1 MKHFSTF
8 ILVVLAMLISACGAP
23 AATPTINAVDVQN
36 TAAAAAFTLVAQ
48 TQAAIPTNTPLPP
61 TEIPTQTSLPTETP
75 PPLPTSEIATSAVVS
90 TPTTAQASNNQ
101 TGNTNNSGVDPCSTR
116 VLSKPEGKETTI
128 RVVNTTKLGVT
139 VSMYLNETAS
149 KGACGYRGFVLA
161 KNNDIVFTDLVQ
173 GCYNLWAW
181 SDNAK
186 GKFTSQGSG
195 CINNADKW
203 TFEIREN
210 VIKFVGP

>member
-1 MKHFSTF
+1 MKHLS
-8 ILVVLAMLISACGAP
+8 ILTLAVMALLVSACGAP

-36 TAAAAAFTLVAQ
+36 TAAAAAFTMVAQ

-61 TEIPTQTSLPTETP
+61 TEAPTQTPLPTDTP
-75 PPLPTSEIATSAVVS
+75 LPLPTSAISTSDVVS
-90 TPTTAQASNNQ
+90 TPTTVQSSSSS
-101 TGNTNNSGVDPCSTR
+101 SGGDPCTTR

-128 RVVNTTKLGVT
+128 RVANLTKLGVT

-149 KGACGYRGFVLA
+149 KGACGYRGFTLS

-181 SDNAK
+181 SDNVK
-186 GKFTSQGSG
+186 GKFTSQGAG
-195 CINNADKW
+195 CINNSDKW